1 MDGSCLVTYSGHT
14 GPINAMVLSRDGLTL
29 YTCSKDKT
37 AKSYNVTSGVILVD
51 FVGHKDAILCMTLGQ
66 DYTNTNKLYL

>member
-14 GPINAMVLSRDGLTL
+14 GLINAMVLSRDGLTL